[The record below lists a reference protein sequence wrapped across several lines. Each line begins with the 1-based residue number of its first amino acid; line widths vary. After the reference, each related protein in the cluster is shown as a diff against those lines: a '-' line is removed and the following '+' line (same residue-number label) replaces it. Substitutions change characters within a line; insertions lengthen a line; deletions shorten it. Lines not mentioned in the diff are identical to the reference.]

1 MLDAA
6 HTHVHAHMPGTKS
19 AFLHTY
25 IGIVE
30 KVNFNRCCPA
40 VSKGIQSLNLDH
52 KQFPWLYSQFLQS
65 IYVVVYSG

>member
-6 HTHVHAHMPGTKS
+6 HTHVHAYMPDNKS
-19 AFLHTY
+19 ACLCTY

-30 KVNFNRCCPA
+30 KVNFNCCCPV
-40 VSKGIQSLNLDH
+40 VSKSIQSLHLDH